1 MSTPFSERGI
11 SLLEALISVLLIAIT
26 GLGLA
31 HVTVQSLA
39 VQRYATTENQVL
51 LGLREAMLA
60 EPGVSSVPV
69 AGSEMGFARQGETVN
84 VRISV
89 GGVERVVSV
98 EAARLSVTSDPA
110 QLVGGDGRFEL
121 GYGAMPVSGRGAA
134 RQRGISL
141 ISLMIGLLV
150 SLLAVLGMMA
160 LYRTVMHTTTES
172 AAYARLSGDRSA
184 ALLAAH
190 GYLQEA
196 GFGIED
202 AASGTDVG
210 ICAASTPG
218 GQLRGGSCAASGTG
232 A

>member
-110 QLVGGDGRFEL
+110 RLVGGDGRFEL
-121 GYGAMPVSGRGAA
+121 GY
-134 RQRGISL
+134 
-141 ISLMIGLLV
+141 
-150 SLLAVLGMMA
+150 
-160 LYRTVMHTTTES
+160 
-172 AAYARLSGDRSA
+172 
-184 ALLAAH
+184 
-190 GYLQEA
+190 
-196 GFGIED
+196 
-202 AASGTDVG
+202 
-210 ICAASTPG
+210 
-218 GQLRGGSCAASGTG
+218 
-232 A
+232 

>member
-69 AGSEMGFARQGETVN
+69 AGSEMGFARQGETVD

-121 GYGAMPVSGRGAA
+121 GY
-134 RQRGISL
+134 
-141 ISLMIGLLV
+141 
-150 SLLAVLGMMA
+150 
-160 LYRTVMHTTTES
+160 
-172 AAYARLSGDRSA
+172 
-184 ALLAAH
+184 
-190 GYLQEA
+190 
-196 GFGIED
+196 
-202 AASGTDVG
+202 
-210 ICAASTPG
+210 
-218 GQLRGGSCAASGTG
+218 
-232 A
+232 

>member
-89 GGVERVVSV
+89 GVVERVVSV

-121 GYGAMPVSGRGAA
+121 GY
-134 RQRGISL
+134 
-141 ISLMIGLLV
+141 
-150 SLLAVLGMMA
+150 
-160 LYRTVMHTTTES
+160 
-172 AAYARLSGDRSA
+172 
-184 ALLAAH
+184 
-190 GYLQEA
+190 
-196 GFGIED
+196 
-202 AASGTDVG
+202 
-210 ICAASTPG
+210 
-218 GQLRGGSCAASGTG
+218 
-232 A
+232 

>member
-1 MSTPFSERGI
+1 M
-11 SLLEALISVLLIAIT
+11 
-26 GLGLA
+26 
-31 HVTVQSLA
+31 
-39 VQRYATTENQVL
+39 
-51 LGLREAMLA
+51 
-60 EPGVSSVPV
+60 
-69 AGSEMGFARQGETVN
+69 
-84 VRISV
+84 
-89 GGVERVVSV
+89 
-98 EAARLSVTSDPA
+98 
-110 QLVGGDGRFEL
+110 
-121 GYGAMPVSGRGAA
+121 MPVSGRGAA

-202 AASGTDVG
+202 AAPGTDVG

-232 A
+232 AVLLWRVDDGALRCAGLHVTAAGGLEYLPPQACGGGLSGAAWPVAQRRVLFDPGTLAGGFTALELVQEPCQALGVAGEGVLRVRMHARHPVGADAAGNESVPVVSSSCLVNFR